1 MFTLPN
7 IITLFRLAL
16 MPAFVVACVLSY
28 SLVAALLFALASI
41 TDLLDGIAARLLRQ
55 ESEFGR
61 FLDPVVDKL
70 TVAVAL
76 TLILWQQPTLYIA
89 FPVAIIICRE
99 ITVSAL
105 REWMAEVGELIGV
118 SSYGKV
124 KTTVQMV
131 SICFL
136 IGAQDYAYFSLWQ
149 QQALWWFGVTLLY
162 VATALTMWSM
172 YLYLRLAWPKLT
184 SKDM

>member
-7 IITLFRLAL
+7 IITMFRLAL
-16 MPAFVVACVLSY
+16 MPAFVLAFLLSHF
-28 SLVAALLFALASI
+28 LAASLLFALASI
-41 TDLLDGIAARLLRQ
+41 TDMLDGLAARLLRQ

-70 TVAVAL
+70 TVVLAL
-76 TLILWQQPTLYIA
+76 TLILWQQPALYIA
-89 FPVAIIICRE
+89 FPVATIICRE

-105 REWMAEVGELIGV
+105 REWMAEVGGLVGV
-118 SSYGKV
+118 SSYGKF
-124 KTTVQMV
+124 KTTAQMV

-136 IGAQDYAYFSLWQ
+136 IGSQDYNYFSFMQ

-162 VATALTMWSM
+162 VATTLTMWSM
-172 YLYLRLAWPKLT
+172 YLYLKLAWPKLT
-184 SKDM
+184 GN